1 MRLTAKRRRT
11 VFAATAATLA
21 LTTAGCLGSSDEGGG
36 GGEGGGGE
44 DDGVVEILATTDPLV
59 FEGLKTKIEAEA
71 EAAGIEVNLERV
83 DNINQLILTR
93 VQAGTPPDI
102 AVIPQ
107 PGVIKQIVDRGEGVE
122 LTDDIVPA
130 DAIEDMTPGTL
141 EAGQIDG
148 KQYGLMISM
157 NVKSL
162 VFYNKPAWEE
172 AGYEAPETLD
182 DLATLTEQIKSDG
195 GTPWCFG
202 IESGTATGWPATDW
216 FEDLIMRYGGAET
229 YQQWVENEV
238 KFDSEVVRQAADFLE
253 TNVMAEGS
261 VPGGR
266 DSIASVAFGD
276 AEDTMWE
283 DEPGCWMLKQ
293 GNFIV
298 SADFMPQDVVD
309 NVDERIGVFGFPPA
323 EAGGENPVMGGGDLA
338 TLLQDNEDS
347 RAMMEILANV
357 DLGVEAAPNSSF
369 ISPHTE
375 FDASLY
381 PSDLTRQIA
390 DVAYQADPFL
400 FDGSDLMP
408 GEVGA
413 GSFWKEMTAWISGQ
427 QDLDTTLTNIDDSW
441 PSS

>member
-1 MRLTAKRRRT
+1 MRLTAKRRRAAL
-11 VFAATAATLA
+11 AATAAALA
-21 LTTAGCLGSSDEGGG
+21 LTTTGCLGSSDDGGSGGSSGGG
-36 GGEGGGGE
+36 
-44 DDGVVEILATTDPLV
+44 DDGEVEILATTDPLV
-59 FEGLKTKIEAEA
+59 FDGLKKKIEEEA
-71 EAAGIEVNLERV
+71 DAAGINVNMQRV

-93 VQAGTPPDI
+93 IQAGDPPDI

-130 DAIEDMTPGTL
+130 DAIADMTPGTL

-148 KQYGLMISM
+148 TQYGLMISM

-162 VFYNKPAWEE
+162 VFNNKQAWDK
-172 AGYEAPETLD
+172 AGYETPETLD
-182 DLATLTEQIKSDG
+182 DLAALTEQIKSDG

-216 FEDLIMRYGGAET
+216 FEDLIMRYGGADV
-229 YQQWVENEV
+229 YNQWITNEV
-238 KFDSEVVRQAADFLE
+238 KFDSDVVRQAADFFE
-253 TNVMAEGS
+253 TNVLADDS

-266 DSIASVAFGD
+266 GSIASVAFGD
-276 AEDTMWE
+276 AEDTMW
-283 DEPGCWMLKQ
+283 DDDPGCWMLKQ

-309 NVDERIGVFGFPPA
+309 NVDERVGVFGFPPA

-338 TLLQDNEDS
+338 TLLEDNEDS
-347 RAMMEILANV
+347 RAIMKILADV
-357 DLGVEAAPNSSF
+357 DLGTEAAPTSSF

-375 FDASLY
+375 FDTSLY

-400 FDGSDLMP
+400 FDGSDQMP

-413 GSFWKEMTAWISGQ
+413 GSFWKEMTAWISEQ
-427 QDLDTTLTNIDDSW
+427 QDLDTTLTKIDDSW

>member
-1 MRLTAKRRRT
+1 MRLTATRRRT
-11 VFAATAATLA
+11 AFAATAAALA
-21 LTTAGCLGSSDEGGG
+21 LTTTGCLGSDDDGGG
-36 GGEGGGGE
+36 GGESGG

-59 FEGLKTKIEAEA
+59 FDGLKAKVEEEA
-71 EAAGIEVNLERV
+71 EAAGIEVDMQRV

-93 VQAGTPPDI
+93 IQAGDPPDI

-130 DAIEDMTPGTL
+130 DLIADMTPGTL

-148 KQYGLMISM
+148 TQYGLMISM

-162 VFYNKPAWEE
+162 VFYNKQAWEE

-182 DLATLTEQIKSDG
+182 DLAALTEQIKSDG

-216 FEDLIMRYGGAET
+216 FEDLIMRYGGADV
-229 YQQWVENEV
+229 YNQWVTNEV
-238 KFDSEVVRQAADFLE
+238 KFDSDVVRQAADFLE
-253 TNVMAEGS
+253 TNVLAEGS

-266 DSIASVAFGD
+266 GSIASVAFGD

-283 DEPGCWMLKQ
+283 DDPGCWMFKQ
-293 GNFIV
+293 GNFVV

-323 EAGGENPVMGGGDLA
+323 EAGGENPVLGGGDLA
-338 TLLQDNEDS
+338 TLLEDNEDS
-347 RAMMEILANV
+347 RAIMEILA
-357 DLGVEAAPNSSF
+357 GVELGTTAAPESSF

-375 FDASLY
+375 FDTSLY
-381 PSDLTRQIA
+381 PSELTRQIA

-400 FDGSDLMP
+400 FDGSDQMP

-413 GSFWKEMTAWISGQ
+413 GSFWKEMTAWISEQ

>member
-1 MRLTAKRRRT
+1 MRLTATRRRAA
-11 VFAATAATLA
+11 FAATAAAMA
-21 LTTAGCLGSSDEGGG
+21 LTTTGCLGSSDDGGG
-36 GGEGGGGE
+36 GGSAGG
-44 DDGVVEILATTDPLV
+44 DDGVVDILATTDPLV
-59 FEGLKTKIEAEA
+59 FEGLKAKIEEEA
-71 EAAGIEVNLERV
+71 DAAGIKVNVERV

-93 VQAGTPPDI
+93 IQANDPPDI

-107 PGVIKQIVDRGEGVE
+107 PGVIKQIVDRDKAIE
-122 LTDDIVPA
+122 LTDEIVPSDLIA
-130 DAIEDMTPGTL
+130 DMTPGTL

-148 KQYGLMISM
+148 TQYGLMISM

-162 VFYNKPAWEE
+162 VFYNKQAWDQ
-172 AGYEAPETLD
+172 AGYKAPETLD
-182 DLATLTEQIKSDG
+182 DLAALTEQIKSDG

-202 IESGTATGWPATDW
+202 IESGTATGWPVTDW
-216 FEDLIMRYGGAET
+216 YEDLIMRYGGAET
-229 YQQWVENEV
+229 YQQWVDHEV
-238 KFDSEVVRQAADFLE
+238 KFDSDVVRQAADFIE
-253 TNVMAEGS
+253 TNLLDDDN

-266 DSIASVAFGD
+266 GSIASTAFGD
-276 AEDTMWE
+276 AEDTMW
-283 DEPGCWMLKQ
+283 DKEPGCWMLKQ

-338 TLLQDNEDS
+338 TLLIDNEDS
-347 RAMMEILANV
+347 RKMMQILADV
-357 DLGVEAAPNSSF
+357 DLGTEAAPNSSF
-369 ISPHTE
+369 ISPHTG
-375 FDASLY
+375 FDTSLY

-413 GSFWKEMTAWISGQ
+413 GSFWKEMTAWISEQ

>member
-1 MRLTAKRRRT
+1 MRLTATRRRAA
-11 VFAATAATLA
+11 FAATAAAMA
-21 LTTAGCLGSSDEGGG
+21 LTTTGCLGSSDDGGG
-36 GGEGGGGE
+36 GGSAGG
-44 DDGVVEILATTDPLV
+44 DDGVVDILATTDPLV
-59 FEGLKTKIEAEA
+59 FEGLKAKIEEEA
-71 EAAGIEVNLERV
+71 DAAGIKVNVERV

-93 VQAGTPPDI
+93 IQANDPPDI

-107 PGVIKQIVDRGEGVE
+107 PGVIKQIVDRDKAIE
-122 LTDDIVPA
+122 LTDEIVPSDLIA
-130 DAIEDMTPGTL
+130 DMTPGTL

-148 KQYGLMISM
+148 TQYGLMISM

-162 VFYNKPAWEE
+162 VFYNKQAWDQ
-172 AGYEAPETLD
+172 AGYKAPETLD
-182 DLATLTEQIKSDG
+182 DLAALTEQIKSDG

-202 IESGTATGWPATDW
+202 IESGTATGWPVTDW
-216 FEDLIMRYGGAET
+216 YEDLIMRYGGAET
-229 YQQWVENEV
+229 YQQWVEHEV
-238 KFDSEVVRQAADFLE
+238 KFDSDVVRQAADFIE
-253 TNVMAEGS
+253 TNLLDDDN

-266 DSIASVAFGD
+266 GSIASTAFGD
-276 AEDTMWE
+276 AEDTMW
-283 DEPGCWMLKQ
+283 DKEPGCWMLKQ

-338 TLLQDNEDS
+338 TLLIDNEDS
-347 RAMMEILANV
+347 RKMMQILADV
-357 DLGVEAAPNSSF
+357 DLGTEAAPNSSF
-369 ISPHTE
+369 ISPHTG
-375 FDASLY
+375 FDTSLY

-427 QDLDTTLTNIDDSW
+427 EDLDAALKNIDDSW
-441 PSS
+441 PAS

>member
-1 MRLTAKRRRT
+1 MRLTSRRRRAALGVT
-11 VFAATAATLA
+11 AFALA
-21 LTTAGCLGSSDEGGG
+21 LTSTGCLGSDDGGG
-36 GGEGGGGE
+36 GGAGGD
-44 DDGVVEILATTDPLV
+44 DDGVVDILATTDPLV
-59 FEGLKTKIEAEA
+59 FDGLKAKIEEEA
-71 EAAGIEVNLERV
+71 EAAGIEVNVERV

-93 VQAGTPPDI
+93 IQANDPPDI

-107 PGVIKQIVDRGEGVE
+107 PGVIKQIVDRDKAIE
-122 LTDDIVPA
+122 LTDDIIPA
-130 DAIEDMTPGTL
+130 DALSDMTPGTL

-148 KQYGLMISM
+148 TQYGLMISM

-162 VFYNKPAWEE
+162 VFYNKQAWDE

-182 DLATLTEQIKSDG
+182 DLAALGEQIKSDG

-202 IESGTATGWPATDW
+202 IESGTATGWPVTDW
-216 FEDLIMRYGGAET
+216 FEDLIMRYGGTET

-238 KFDSEVVRQAADFLE
+238 KFDSEVVRQAADYLE
-253 TNVMAEGS
+253 TNVLEGDN

-266 DSIASVAFGD
+266 RSIASTAFGD
-276 AEDTMWE
+276 AEDTMWR
-283 DEPGCWMLKQ
+283 DDPGCWMLKQ

-323 EAGGENPVMGGGDLA
+323 EAGGENPVLGGGDLA
-338 TLLQDNEDS
+338 TLLQDNEDA
-347 RAMMEILANV
+347 RAIMEILADV
-357 DLGVEAAPNSSF
+357 ELGTEAAPNSSF
-369 ISPHTE
+369 ISPHSG
-375 FDASLY
+375 FDTSLY

-390 DVAYQADPFL
+390 DVAYQSDAVL

-413 GSFWKEMTAWISGQ
+413 GTFWKEMTSWISGQ
-427 QDLDTTLTNIDDSW
+427 QDLDDTLTKIDDSW
-441 PSS
+441 PAS

>member
-1 MRLTAKRRRT
+1 MRLTSTRRR
-11 VFAATAATLA
+11 AALIASAAA
-21 LTTAGCLGSSDEGGG
+21 LTLTTTGCLGSGDDGGG
-36 GGEGGGGE
+36 GGDGG
-44 DDGVVEILATTDPLV
+44 DDGVVDILATTDPLV
-59 FEGLKTKIEAEA
+59 FDGLKAKIEEEA
-71 EAAGIEVNLERV
+71 DAAGIDVNVERV

-93 VQAGTPPDI
+93 IQANDPPDI

-107 PGVIKQIVDRGEGVE
+107 PGVIKQIVDRGKAVE

-130 DAIEDMTPGTL
+130 DAIADMTPGTL

-162 VFYNKPAWEE
+162 VFYNKQAWDK
-172 AGYEAPETLD
+172 AGYKAPESLEELTA
-182 DLATLTEQIKSDG
+182 LAEQIKSDG

-202 IESGTATGWPATDW
+202 IESGAATGWPVTDW
-216 FEDLIMRYGGAET
+216 FEDLIMRFGGADV
-229 YQQWVENEV
+229 YQQWVEHEV
-238 KFDSEVVRQAADFLE
+238 PFDSEVVREAADYLE
-253 TNVMAEGS
+253 ANVLAEGN

-266 DSIASVAFGD
+266 GSISSVAFGD

-283 DEPGCWMLKQ
+283 DDPGCWLLKQ

-298 SADFMPQDVVD
+298 SADFIPEDVVA

-323 EAGGENPVMGGGDLA
+323 EAGGENPVLGGGDLA
-338 TLLQDNEDS
+338 TLLEDNEDS
-347 RAMMEILANV
+347 RAVMEILADV
-357 DLGVEAAPNSSF
+357 ELGTTAAPESSF
-369 ISPHTE
+369 ISPHTG

-390 DVAYQADPFL
+390 DVAYQSDAVL

-413 GSFWKEMTAWISGQ
+413 GTFWKEMTAWISEQ
-427 QDLDTTLTNIDDSW
+427 QDLDTTLKNIDDSW
-441 PSS
+441 PAS

>member
-1 MRLTAKRRRT
+1 MRLTAKRRRAAL
-11 VFAATAATLA
+11 AATAAALA
-21 LTTAGCLGSSDEGGG
+21 LSTTGCLGSSDDGGG
-36 GGEGGGGE
+36 GGSSGGG
-44 DDGVVEILATTDPLV
+44 DDGEVEILATTDPLV
-59 FEGLKTKIEAEA
+59 FDGLKAKIEEEA
-71 EAAGIEVNLERV
+71 DAAGINVNVQRV

-93 VQAGTPPDI
+93 IQAGDPPDI

-130 DAIEDMTPGTL
+130 DAIADMTSGTL

-148 KQYGLMISM
+148 TQYGLMISM

-162 VFYNKPAWEE
+162 VFYNKQAWDK
-172 AGYEAPETLD
+172 AGYKAPETLD
-182 DLATLTEQIKSDG
+182 DLAALTEQIKSDG
-195 GTPWCFG
+195 RTPWCFG

-216 FEDLIMRYGGAET
+216 FEDLIMRYGGADV
-229 YQQWVENEV
+229 YNQWVANEV
-238 KFDSEVVRQAADFLE
+238 KFDSDVVRQAADFFE
-253 TNVMAEGS
+253 TNVLAEDS

-266 DSIASVAFGD
+266 GSISSVAFGD
-276 AEDTMWE
+276 AEDTMW
-283 DEPGCWMLKQ
+283 DDKPGCWMLKQ

-309 NVDERIGVFGFPPA
+309 NVDERVGVFGFPPA
-323 EAGGENPVMGGGDLA
+323 EAGGDNPVMGGGDLA
-338 TLLQDNEDS
+338 TLLLDNEDS
-347 RAMMEILANV
+347 RAMMKILADV
-357 DLGVEAAPNSSF
+357 DLGTDAAPSSSF

-375 FDASLY
+375 FDTSLY

-400 FDGSDLMP
+400 FDGSDQMP

-413 GSFWKEMTAWISGQ
+413 GSFWKEMTAWISEQ
-427 QDLDTTLTNIDDSW
+427 QDLDTTLKNIDDSW

>member
-11 VFAATAATLA
+11 AFAATAAALA
-21 LTTAGCLGSSDEGGG
+21 LTTTGCLGSSDDGGG
-36 GGEGGGGE
+36 GGESGG
-44 DDGVVEILATTDPLV
+44 DDGVVEIIGTTDPLV
-59 FEGLKTKIEAEA
+59 FDGLKAKIEEEA
-71 EAAGIEVNLERV
+71 EAAGIEVDMQRV

-93 VQAGTPPDI
+93 IQAGDPPDI
-102 AVIPQ
+102 AIIPQ

-122 LTDDIVPA
+122 LTDDIVPP
-130 DAIEDMTPGTL
+130 DMISDMTPGTL

-148 KQYGLMISM
+148 TQYGLMISM

-162 VFYNKPAWEE
+162 VFTNKQAWEE

-182 DLATLTEQIKSDG
+182 DLAALTEQIKSDG

-202 IESGTATGWPATDW
+202 IESGAATGWPATDW
-216 FEDLIMRYGGAET
+216 FEDLVMRYGGADV
-229 YQQWVENEV
+229 YNQWVTNEV
-238 KFDSEVVRQAADFLE
+238 KFDSDVVRQAADYFESTVL
-253 TNVMAEGS
+253 TEGN

-266 DSIASVAFGD
+266 GSIASVAFGD

-283 DEPGCWMLKQ
+283 DDPGCWMFKQ
-293 GNFIV
+293 GNFVV

-309 NVDERIGVFGFPPA
+309 NVDERVGVFGFPPA
-323 EAGGENPVMGGGDLA
+323 EAGGENPVLGGGDLA
-338 TLLQDNEDS
+338 TLLEDNEDS
-347 RAMMEILANV
+347 RAMMEILADV
-357 DLGVEAAPNSSF
+357 DLGTTAAPESSF

-375 FDASLY
+375 FDNSLY
-381 PSDLTRQIA
+381 PSELTRQIA

-400 FDGSDLMP
+400 FDGSDQMP

-413 GSFWKEMTAWISGQ
+413 GSFWKEMTAWISEQ

>member
-11 VFAATAATLA
+11 AFAATAAALA
-21 LTTAGCLGSSDEGGG
+21 LTTTGCLGSDDGGGG
-36 GGEGGGGE
+36 GGESGG
-44 DDGVVEILATTDPLV
+44 DDGEVEILATTDPLV
-59 FEGLKTKIEAEA
+59 FDGLKAKVEEEA
-71 EAAGIEVNLERV
+71 EAAGINVNMQRV

-93 VQAGTPPDI
+93 IQAGDPPDI

-130 DAIEDMTPGTL
+130 DLIADMTPGTL

-148 KQYGLMISM
+148 TQYGLMISM

-162 VFYNKPAWEE
+162 VFYNKQAWEE

-182 DLATLTEQIKSDG
+182 DLAALTEQIKSDG

-216 FEDLIMRYGGAET
+216 FEDLIMRYGGADVYNE
-229 YQQWVENEV
+229 WIANEV
-238 KFDSEVVRQAADFLE
+238 KFDSDVVRQAADFLE
-253 TNVMAEGS
+253 TNVLAEGS

-276 AEDTMWE
+276 AEDTMWD
-283 DEPGCWMLKQ
+283 DEPGCWMFKQ
-293 GNFIV
+293 GNFVV

-338 TLLQDNEDS
+338 TLLEDNEDS

-357 DLGVEAAPNSSF
+357 DLGTTAAPDSSF

-375 FDASLY
+375 FDTSLY

-400 FDGSDLMP
+400 FDGSDQMP

-413 GSFWKEMTAWISGQ
+413 GSFWKEMTAWISDQ

>member
-1 MRLTAKRRRT
+1 MRLTATRRRAA
-11 VFAATAATLA
+11 FAATAAA
-21 LTTAGCLGSSDEGGG
+21 LTLTTTGCLGSSDDGGG
-36 GGEGGGGE
+36 GGGSAGG
-44 DDGVVEILATTDPLV
+44 DDGVVDILATTDPLV
-59 FEGLKTKIEAEA
+59 FDGLKAKIEEEA
-71 EAAGIEVNLERV
+71 EAAGIEVNIERV

-93 VQAGTPPDI
+93 IQANDPPDI

-107 PGVIKQIVDRGEGVE
+107 PGVIKQIVDRGKAIE

-130 DAIEDMTPGTL
+130 DALADMTPGTL

-162 VFYNKPAWEE
+162 VFYNKQAWDE

-182 DLATLTEQIKSDG
+182 DLAALAEQIKSDG

-202 IESGTATGWPATDW
+202 IESGAATGWPVTDW
-216 FEDLIMRYGGAET
+216 FEDLVMRYGGAET

-238 KFDSEVVRQAADFLE
+238 KFDSEVVRQAADYLE
-253 TNVMAEGS
+253 TNVLSEGS

-266 DSIASVAFGD
+266 GSIASTAFGA
-276 AEDTMWE
+276 AEDTMWDE
-283 DEPGCWMLKQ
+283 EPGCWLFKQ
-293 GNFIV
+293 GNFVV
-298 SADFMPQDVVD
+298 SADFMPEDVVN
-309 NVDERIGVFGFPPA
+309 NVDERVGVFGFPPA
-323 EAGGENPVMGGGDLA
+323 ESGGENPVLGGGDLA
-338 TLLQDNEDS
+338 TLLEDNEDS
-347 RAMMEILANV
+347 RAIMEILADV
-357 DLGVEAAPNSSF
+357 ELGTEAAPSSSF

-375 FDASLY
+375 FDTSLY

-413 GSFWKEMTAWISGQ
+413 GSFWKEMTAWISDQ

-441 PSS
+441 PAS

>member
-1 MRLTAKRRRT
+1 MRLTATRRRAA
-11 VFAATAATLA
+11 FAATAAALA
-21 LTTAGCLGSSDEGGG
+21 LTTTGCLGSSDDGGG
-36 GGEGGGGE
+36 GGESGG
-44 DDGVVEILATTDPLV
+44 DDGEVEILATTDPLV
-59 FEGLKTKIEAEA
+59 FDGLKAKIEEEA
-71 EAAGIEVNLERV
+71 EAAGINVNMQRV

-93 VQAGTPPDI
+93 IQAGDPPDI

-130 DAIEDMTPGTL
+130 DLIADMTPGTL

-148 KQYGLMISM
+148 TQYGLMISM

-162 VFYNKPAWEE
+162 VFYNKQAWEE

-182 DLATLTEQIKSDG
+182 DLAALTEQIKSDG

-216 FEDLIMRYGGAET
+216 FEDLIMRYGGADV
-229 YQQWVENEV
+229 YNQWIANEV
-238 KFDSEVVRQAADFLE
+238 KFDSDVVRQAADFLE
-253 TNVMAEGS
+253 TNVLAEGS

-266 DSIASVAFGD
+266 GSIASVAFGD

-283 DEPGCWMLKQ
+283 DEPGCWMFKQ
-293 GNFIV
+293 GNFVV

-338 TLLQDNEDS
+338 TLLEDNEDS

-357 DLGVEAAPNSSF
+357 DLGTTAAPDSSF

-375 FDASLY
+375 FDTSLY

-400 FDGSDLMP
+400 FDGSDQMP

-413 GSFWKEMTAWISGQ
+413 GSFWKEMTAWISEQ

>member
-1 MRLTAKRRRT
+1 MRLTATRRRT
-11 VFAATAATLA
+11 AFAATAAALA
-21 LTTAGCLGSSDEGGG
+21 LTTTGCLGSSDDGGG
-36 GGEGGGGE
+36 GGESGG

-59 FEGLKTKIEAEA
+59 FDGLKAKIEQEA
-71 EAAGIEVNLERV
+71 EAAGIDVNMERV

-93 VQAGTPPDI
+93 IQAGDPPDI

-107 PGVIKQIVDRGEGVE
+107 PGVIQQIVDRGEGVE

-130 DAIEDMTPGTL
+130 DAIADMTPGTL

-148 KQYGLMISM
+148 AQYGLMISM

-162 VFYNKPAWEE
+162 VFYNKQAWEK
-172 AGYEAPETLD
+172 AGYEVPETLD
-182 DLATLTEQIKSDG
+182 DLAALTQQIKSDG

-216 FEDLIMRYGGAET
+216 FEDLIMRYGGADV
-229 YQQWVENEV
+229 YNQWVTNEV
-238 KFDSEVVRQAADFLE
+238 KFDSDVVRQAADYLE
-253 TNVMAEGS
+253 TNVLDDDN

-266 DSIASVAFGD
+266 GSISSVAFGD

-283 DEPGCWMLKQ
+283 DDPGCWMLKQ

-298 SADFMPQDVVD
+298 SADFMPQEVVD

-323 EAGGENPVMGGGDLA
+323 ESGGDNPVMGGGDLA
-338 TLLQDNEDS
+338 TLLEDNEDS
-347 RAMMEILANV
+347 RAVMEILADV
-357 DLGVEAAPNSSF
+357 DLGTEAAPESSF

-375 FDASLY
+375 FDTSLY

-413 GSFWKEMTAWISGQ
+413 GSFWKEMTAWISEQ

>member
-1 MRLTAKRRRT
+1 MRLTAKRRRAAL
-11 VFAATAATLA
+11 AATAAALA
-21 LTTAGCLGSSDEGGG
+21 LSTTGCLGSSDDGGG
-36 GGEGGGGE
+36 GGSSGGG
-44 DDGVVEILATTDPLV
+44 DDGEVEILATTDPLV
-59 FEGLKTKIEAEA
+59 FDGLKAKIEEEA
-71 EAAGIEVNLERV
+71 DAAGITVNVQRV

-93 VQAGTPPDI
+93 IQAGDPPDI

-130 DAIEDMTPGTL
+130 DAIADMTNGTL

-148 KQYGLMISM
+148 TQYGLMISM

-162 VFYNKPAWEE
+162 VFYNKQAWDK
-172 AGYEAPETLD
+172 AGYKAPETLD
-182 DLATLTEQIKSDG
+182 DLAALTEQIKSDG
-195 GTPWCFG
+195 RTPWCFG

-216 FEDLIMRYGGAET
+216 FEDLIMRYGGADV
-229 YQQWVENEV
+229 YNQWVANEV
-238 KFDSEVVRQAADFLE
+238 KFDSDVVRQAADFFE
-253 TNVMAEGS
+253 TNVLADDS

-266 DSIASVAFGD
+266 GSISSVAFGD
-276 AEDTMWE
+276 AEDTMW
-283 DEPGCWMLKQ
+283 DDDPGCWMLKQ

-309 NVDERIGVFGFPPA
+309 NVDERVGVFGLPPA
-323 EAGGENPVMGGGDLA
+323 EAGGENPVLGGGDLA
-338 TLLQDNEDS
+338 TLLEDNEDS
-347 RAMMEILANV
+347 RAIMKILADV
-357 DLGVEAAPNSSF
+357 DLGTEAAPSSSF

-375 FDASLY
+375 FDSSLY
-381 PSDLTRQIA
+381 PSELTRQIA

-400 FDGSDLMP
+400 FDGSDQMP

-413 GSFWKEMTAWISGQ
+413 GSFWKEMTAWISEQ

>member
-1 MRLTAKRRRT
+1 MRLTAKRRRAAL
-11 VFAATAATLA
+11 AATAAALA
-21 LTTAGCLGSSDEGGG
+21 LSTTGCLGSSDDGGG
-36 GGEGGGGE
+36 GGSSGGG
-44 DDGVVEILATTDPLV
+44 DDGEVEILATTDPLV
-59 FEGLKTKIEAEA
+59 FDGLKAKIEEEA
-71 EAAGIEVNLERV
+71 DAAGINVNVQRV

-93 VQAGTPPDI
+93 IQAGDPPDI

-130 DAIEDMTPGTL
+130 DTIADMTNGTL

-148 KQYGLMISM
+148 TQYGLMISM

-162 VFYNKPAWEE
+162 VFYNKQAWDK
-172 AGYEAPETLD
+172 AGYKAPETLD
-182 DLATLTEQIKSDG
+182 DLAALTEQIKSDG

-216 FEDLIMRYGGAET
+216 FEDLIMRYGGADV
-229 YQQWVENEV
+229 YNQWVANEV
-238 KFDSEVVRQAADFLE
+238 KFDSDVVRQAADFFE
-253 TNVMAEGS
+253 TNVLAEDS

-266 DSIASVAFGD
+266 GSISSVAFGD
-276 AEDTMWE
+276 AEDTMW
-283 DEPGCWMLKQ
+283 DDDPGCWMLKQ

-309 NVDERIGVFGFPPA
+309 NVDERVGVFGLPPA
-323 EAGGENPVMGGGDLA
+323 EAGGENPVLGGGDLA
-338 TLLQDNEDS
+338 TLLEDNEDS
-347 RAMMEILANV
+347 RAIMKILADV
-357 DLGVEAAPNSSF
+357 DLGTEAAPSSSF

-375 FDASLY
+375 FDTSLY
-381 PSDLTRQIA
+381 PSELTRQIA

-400 FDGSDLMP
+400 FDGSDQMP

-413 GSFWKEMTAWISGQ
+413 GSFWKEMTAWISEQ

>member
-1 MRLTAKRRRT
+1 MRLTATRRRAA
-11 VFAATAATLA
+11 FATTAAALA
-21 LTTAGCLGSSDEGGG
+21 LTTTGCLGSSDDGGG
-36 GGEGGGGE
+36 GGESSGG
-44 DDGVVEILATTDPLV
+44 DDGTVEILATTDPLV
-59 FEGLKTKIEAEA
+59 FDGLKAKIEQEA
-71 EAAGIEVNLERV
+71 EAAGIDVTMERV

-93 VQAGTPPDI
+93 IQAGDPPDI

-130 DAIEDMTPGTL
+130 DSIADMTPGTL

-148 KQYGLMISM
+148 TQYGLMISM

-162 VFYNKPAWEE
+162 VFYNKQAWEK

-182 DLATLTEQIKSDG
+182 DLAALTQQIKSDG

-216 FEDLIMRYGGAET
+216 FEDLIMRYGGADV
-229 YQQWVENEV
+229 YNQWVTNEV
-238 KFDSEVVRQAADFLE
+238 KFDSDVVRQAADFLE
-253 TNVMAEGS
+253 TNVLDDNN

-276 AEDTMWE
+276 AEDTMW
-283 DEPGCWMLKQ
+283 DDDPGCWMLKQ

-298 SADFMPQDVVD
+298 SADFMPQEVVD

-323 EAGGENPVMGGGDLA
+323 ESGGENPVMGGGDLA

-347 RAMMEILANV
+347 RAMMEILADV
-357 DLGVEAAPNSSF
+357 DLGTEAAPESSF

-375 FDASLY
+375 FDTSLY

-413 GSFWKEMTAWISGQ
+413 GSFWKEMTAWISEQ

>member
-11 VFAATAATLA
+11 AFAATAAALA
-21 LTTAGCLGSSDEGGG
+21 LTTTGCLGSDDDGGG
-36 GGEGGGGE
+36 GGESGG

-59 FEGLKTKIEAEA
+59 FDGLKAKVEEEA
-71 EAAGIEVNLERV
+71 EAAGIEVNMERV

-93 VQAGTPPDI
+93 IQAGDPPDI

-122 LTDDIVPA
+122 LTDEIVPA
-130 DAIEDMTPGTL
+130 DLIADMTPGTL

-148 KQYGLMISM
+148 TQYGLMISM

-162 VFYNKPAWEE
+162 VFYNKQAWDE
-172 AGYEAPETLD
+172 AGYEVPETLD
-182 DLATLTEQIKSDG
+182 DLAALTEQIKSDG

-202 IESGTATGWPATDW
+202 IESGTATGWPMTDW
-216 FEDLIMRYGGAET
+216 YEDLIMRYGGAET

-238 KFDSEVVRQAADFLE
+238 KFDSEVVRQAADFIE
-253 TNVMAEGS
+253 TNVLADDS

-266 DSIASVAFGD
+266 GSISSVAFGD

-283 DEPGCWMLKQ
+283 DEPGCWMFKQ
-293 GNFIV
+293 GNFVV
-298 SADFMPQDVVD
+298 SEDFMPSDVVQ

-323 EAGGENPVMGGGDLA
+323 ESGGDNPVMGGGDLA
-338 TLLQDNEDS
+338 TLIEDNEDS

-357 DLGVEAAPNSSF
+357 DLGTLAAPDSSF
-369 ISPHTE
+369 ISPHTG
-375 FDASLY
+375 FDTSLY

-413 GSFWKEMTAWISGQ
+413 GSFWKEMTAWVSEQ
-427 QDLDTTLTNIDDSW
+427 QDLDTTLTNIDESW

>member
-1 MRLTAKRRRT
+1 MRLTATPRRT
-11 VFAATAATLA
+11 ALAVTALA
-21 LTTAGCLGSSDEGGG
+21 LAMTTTGCLGSSDEGGSSG
-36 GGEGGGGE
+36 GSGG
-44 DDGVVEILATTDPLV
+44 DDGVVDILATTDPLV
-59 FEGLKTKIEAEA
+59 FDGLKAKIEEEAEA
-71 EAAGIEVNLERV
+71 QGIEVNVERV

-93 VQAGTPPDI
+93 IQANDPPDI

-107 PGVIKQIVDRGEGVE
+107 PGVIKQIVDRGKAIEI
-122 LTDDIVPA
+122 TDEIVPA
-130 DAIEDMTPGTL
+130 DLLSDMTPGTL

-148 KQYGLMISM
+148 TQYGMMISM

-162 VFYNKPAWEE
+162 VFYNKQAWDE

-182 DLATLTEQIKSDG
+182 DLAALTEQIKSDG

-202 IESGTATGWPATDW
+202 IESGTATGWPVTDW

-253 TNVMAEGS
+253 TNVLAEGN

-266 DSIASVAFGD
+266 GSISSVAFGE

-298 SADFMPQDVVD
+298 SADFLPEDVVD
-309 NVDERIGVFGFPPA
+309 NVDERMGVFGFPPA
-323 EAGGENPVMGGGDLA
+323 ESGGENPVMGGGDLA
-338 TLLQDNEDS
+338 TLLEDNEDS
-347 RAMMEILANV
+347 RAVMQILADV
-357 DLGVEAAPNSSF
+357 ELGTEAAPESSF

-375 FDASLY
+375 FDTSLY
-381 PSDLTRQIA
+381 PSELTRQIA

-413 GSFWKEMTAWISGQ
+413 GTFWKEMTAWISDQ

-441 PSS
+441 PAS

>member
-11 VFAATAATLA
+11 AFAATAAALA
-21 LTTAGCLGSSDEGGG
+21 LTTTGCLGSDDGGGG
-36 GGEGGGGE
+36 GGESGG
-44 DDGVVEILATTDPLV
+44 DDGEVEILATTDPLV
-59 FEGLKTKIEAEA
+59 FDGLKAKIEEEA
-71 EAAGIEVNLERV
+71 EAAGINVNMQRV

-93 VQAGTPPDI
+93 IQAGDPPDI

-130 DAIEDMTPGTL
+130 DLIADMTPGTL

-148 KQYGLMISM
+148 TQYGLMISM

-162 VFYNKPAWEE
+162 VFYNKQAWEE

-182 DLATLTEQIKSDG
+182 ELADLTEQIKSDG

-216 FEDLIMRYGGAET
+216 FEDLIMRYGGADV
-229 YQQWVENEV
+229 YNQWVENEV
-238 KFDSEVVRQAADFLE
+238 KFDSDVVRQAADFFE
-253 TNVMAEGS
+253 TNVLADGN

-266 DSIASVAFGD
+266 GSIASVAFGD
-276 AEDTMWE
+276 AEDTMW
-283 DEPGCWMLKQ
+283 DDDPGCWMFKQ
-293 GNFIV
+293 GNFVV

-338 TLLQDNEDS
+338 TLLEDNDDS

-357 DLGVEAAPNSSF
+357 DLGTTAAPDSSF

-375 FDASLY
+375 FDTSLY

-400 FDGSDLMP
+400 FDGSDQMP

-413 GSFWKEMTAWISGQ
+413 GSFWKEMTAWISEQ

>member
-11 VFAATAATLA
+11 AFAATAAALA
-21 LTTAGCLGSSDEGGG
+21 LTTTGCLGSDDDGGG
-36 GGEGGGGE
+36 GGESGG

-59 FEGLKTKIEAEA
+59 FDGLKAKVEEEA
-71 EAAGIEVNLERV
+71 EAAGIEVDMQRV

-93 VQAGTPPDI
+93 IQAGDPPDI

-130 DAIEDMTPGTL
+130 DLIADMTPGTL

-148 KQYGLMISM
+148 TQYGLMISM

-162 VFYNKPAWEE
+162 VFYNKQAWEE

-182 DLATLTEQIKSDG
+182 DLAALTEQIKSDG

-216 FEDLIMRYGGAET
+216 FEDLIMRYGGADV
-229 YQQWVENEV
+229 YNQWVTNEV
-238 KFDSEVVRQAADFLE
+238 KFDSDVVRQAADFFE
-253 TNVMAEGS
+253 TNVLAEDS

-266 DSIASVAFGD
+266 GSISSVAFGD

-283 DEPGCWMLKQ
+283 DDPGCWMFKQ
-293 GNFIV
+293 GNFVV

-323 EAGGENPVMGGGDLA
+323 EAGGENPVLGGGDLA
-338 TLLQDNEDS
+338 TLLEDNEDS
-347 RAMMEILANV
+347 RAMMEILA
-357 DLGVEAAPNSSF
+357 GVELGTTAAPESSF

-375 FDASLY
+375 FDTSLY
-381 PSDLTRQIA
+381 PSELTRQIA

-400 FDGSDLMP
+400 FDGSDQMP

-413 GSFWKEMTAWISGQ
+413 GSFWKEMTAWISEQ

>member
-1 MRLTAKRRRT
+1 MRLTATRRRAA
-11 VFAATAATLA
+11 FAATAAALA
-21 LTTAGCLGSSDEGGG
+21 LTTTGCLGSSDDGGG
-36 GGEGGGGE
+36 GGSSGGG
-44 DDGVVEILATTDPLV
+44 DDGEVEILATTDPLV
-59 FEGLKTKIEAEA
+59 FDGLKAKIEEEA
-71 EAAGIEVNLERV
+71 DAAGINVNVQRV

-93 VQAGTPPDI
+93 IQAGDPPDI

-130 DAIEDMTPGTL
+130 DAIADMTSGTL

-148 KQYGLMISM
+148 TQYGLMISM

-162 VFYNKPAWEE
+162 VFYNKQAWDK
-172 AGYEAPETLD
+172 AGYKAPETLD
-182 DLATLTEQIKSDG
+182 DLAALTEQIKSDG

-216 FEDLIMRYGGAET
+216 FEDLIMRYGGADV
-229 YQQWVENEV
+229 YNQWIANEV
-238 KFDSEVVRQAADFLE
+238 KFDSDVVRQAADFFE
-253 TNVMAEGS
+253 TNVLAEDS

-266 DSIASVAFGD
+266 GSISSVAFGD
-276 AEDTMWE
+276 AEDTMW
-283 DEPGCWMLKQ
+283 DDDPGCWMLKQ

-309 NVDERIGVFGFPPA
+309 NVDERVGVFGFPPA
-323 EAGGENPVMGGGDLA
+323 EAGGENPVLGGGDLA

-347 RAMMEILANV
+347 RAIMKILADV
-357 DLGVEAAPNSSF
+357 DLGTEAAPSSSF

-375 FDASLY
+375 FDTSLY
-381 PSDLTRQIA
+381 PSELTRQIA

-400 FDGSDLMP
+400 FDGSDQMP

-413 GSFWKEMTAWISGQ
+413 GSFWKEMTAWISEQ
-427 QDLDTTLTNIDDSW
+427 QDLDTTLKNIDDSW

>member
-11 VFAATAATLA
+11 AFAATAAALA
-21 LTTAGCLGSSDEGGG
+21 LTTTGCLGSDDGGG
-36 GGEGGGGE
+36 GGSESGG

-59 FEGLKTKIEAEA
+59 FDGLKAKIEEEA
-71 EAAGIEVNLERV
+71 EAAGIEVNMERV

-93 VQAGTPPDI
+93 IQAGDPPDI

-130 DAIEDMTPGTL
+130 DMIADMTPGTL

-148 KQYGLMISM
+148 TQYGLMISM

-162 VFYNKPAWEE
+162 VFYNKQAWEE

-182 DLATLTEQIKSDG
+182 DLAALTEQIKSDG

-216 FEDLIMRYGGAET
+216 FEDLIMRYGGADV
-229 YQQWVENEV
+229 YNQWVTNEV
-238 KFDSEVVRQAADFLE
+238 KFDSDVVRQAADFFE
-253 TNVMAEGS
+253 TNVLAEGS

-266 DSIASVAFGD
+266 GSIASVAFGD
-276 AEDTMWE
+276 AEDTMWDE
-283 DEPGCWMLKQ
+283 EPGCWMFKQ
-293 GNFIV
+293 GNFVV

-323 EAGGENPVMGGGDLA
+323 EAGGENPVLGGGDLA
-338 TLLQDNEDS
+338 TLLEDNEDS
-347 RAMMEILANV
+347 RAMMEILADV
-357 DLGVEAAPNSSF
+357 ELGTTAAPESSF

-375 FDASLY
+375 FDTSLY

-400 FDGSDLMP
+400 FDGSDQMP

-413 GSFWKEMTAWISGQ
+413 GSFWKEMTAWISDQ

>member
-1 MRLTAKRRRT
+1 MRLTSTRRR
-11 VFAATAATLA
+11 AALVASAAA
-21 LTTAGCLGSSDEGGG
+21 LTLTTTGCLGSGDDGGG
-36 GGEGGGGE
+36 GGDGG
-44 DDGVVEILATTDPLV
+44 DDGVVDILATTDPLV
-59 FEGLKTKIEAEA
+59 FDGLKAKIEEEA
-71 EAAGIEVNLERV
+71 DAAGIDVNVERV

-93 VQAGTPPDI
+93 IQANDPPDI

-107 PGVIKQIVDRGEGVE
+107 PGVIKQIVDRGKAVE

-130 DAIEDMTPGTL
+130 DAIADMTPGTL

-162 VFYNKPAWEE
+162 VFYNKQAWDK
-172 AGYEAPETLD
+172 AGYKAPESLEELTA
-182 DLATLTEQIKSDG
+182 LAEQIKSDG

-202 IESGTATGWPATDW
+202 IESGAATGWPVTDW
-216 FEDLIMRYGGAET
+216 FEDLIMRFGGADV
-229 YQQWVENEV
+229 YQQWVEHEV
-238 KFDSEVVRQAADFLE
+238 PFDSEVVREAADYLE
-253 TNVMAEGS
+253 TNVLAEGN

-266 DSIASVAFGD
+266 GSISSVAFGD

-283 DEPGCWMLKQ
+283 DDPGCWLLKQ

-298 SADFMPQDVVD
+298 SADFIPEDVVA

-323 EAGGENPVMGGGDLA
+323 EAGGENPVLGGGDLA
-338 TLLQDNEDS
+338 TLLEDNEDS
-347 RAMMEILANV
+347 RAVMEILADV
-357 DLGVEAAPNSSF
+357 ELGTTAAPESSF
-369 ISPHTE
+369 ISPHTG

-390 DVAYQADPFL
+390 DVAYQSDAVL

-413 GSFWKEMTAWISGQ
+413 GTFWKEMTAWISEQ
-427 QDLDTTLTNIDDSW
+427 QDLDTTLKNIDDSW
-441 PSS
+441 PAS

>member
-1 MRLTAKRRRT
+1 MRLTATRRRAA
-11 VFAATAATLA
+11 FAATAAALA
-21 LTTAGCLGSSDEGGG
+21 LTTTGCLGSSDDGGG
-36 GGEGGGGE
+36 GGSSGGG
-44 DDGVVEILATTDPLV
+44 DDGEVEILATTDPLV
-59 FEGLKTKIEAEA
+59 FDGLKAKIEEEA
-71 EAAGIEVNLERV
+71 DAAGINVNVQRV

-93 VQAGTPPDI
+93 IQAGDPPDI

-107 PGVIKQIVDRGEGVE
+107 PGVIKQIVDRGEGIE

-130 DAIEDMTPGTL
+130 DAIADMTNGTL

-148 KQYGLMISM
+148 TQYGLMISM

-162 VFYNKPAWEE
+162 VFYNKQAWDK
-172 AGYEAPETLD
+172 AGYKAPETLD
-182 DLATLTEQIKSDG
+182 DLAALTEQIKSDG

-216 FEDLIMRYGGAET
+216 FEDLIMRYGGADV
-229 YQQWVENEV
+229 YNQWIANEV
-238 KFDSEVVRQAADFLE
+238 KFDSDVVRQAADFFE
-253 TNVMAEGS
+253 TNVLAEDS

-266 DSIASVAFGD
+266 GSISSVAFGD
-276 AEDTMWE
+276 AEDTMW
-283 DEPGCWMLKQ
+283 DDDPGCWMLKQ

-309 NVDERIGVFGFPPA
+309 NVDERVGVFGFPPA
-323 EAGGENPVMGGGDLA
+323 EAGAENPVLGGGDLA

-347 RAMMEILANV
+347 RAIMKILADV
-357 DLGVEAAPNSSF
+357 DLGTEAAPSSSF

-375 FDASLY
+375 FDTSLY
-381 PSDLTRQIA
+381 PSELTRQIA

-400 FDGSDLMP
+400 FDGSDQMP

-413 GSFWKEMTAWISGQ
+413 GSFWKEMTAWISEQ
-427 QDLDTTLTNIDDSW
+427 QDLDTTLKNIDDSW

>member
-1 MRLTAKRRRT
+1 MRLTATRRRAA
-11 VFAATAATLA
+11 FAATAAAMA
-21 LTTAGCLGSSDEGGG
+21 LTTTGCLGSSDDGGG
-36 GGEGGGGE
+36 GGSAGG
-44 DDGVVEILATTDPLV
+44 DDGVVDILATTDPLV
-59 FEGLKTKIEAEA
+59 FEGLKAKIEEEA
-71 EAAGIEVNLERV
+71 DAAGIKVNVERV

-93 VQAGTPPDI
+93 IQANDPPDI

-107 PGVIKQIVDRGEGVE
+107 PGVIKQIVDRDKAIE
-122 LTDDIVPA
+122 LTDEIVPSDLIA
-130 DAIEDMTPGTL
+130 DMTPGTL

-148 KQYGLMISM
+148 TQYGLMISM

-162 VFYNKPAWEE
+162 VFYNKQAWDQ
-172 AGYEAPETLD
+172 AGYKAPETLD
-182 DLATLTEQIKSDG
+182 DLAALTEQIKSDG

-202 IESGTATGWPATDW
+202 IESGTATGWPVTDW
-216 FEDLIMRYGGAET
+216 YEDLIMRYGGAET
-229 YQQWVENEV
+229 YQQWVDHEV
-238 KFDSEVVRQAADFLE
+238 KFDSDVVRQAADFIE
-253 TNVMAEGS
+253 TNLLDDDN

-266 DSIASVAFGD
+266 GSIASTAFGD
-276 AEDTMWE
+276 AEDTMW
-283 DEPGCWMLKQ
+283 DKEPGCWMLKQ

-338 TLLQDNEDS
+338 TLLIDNEDS
-347 RAMMEILANV
+347 RKMMQILADV
-357 DLGVEAAPNSSF
+357 DLGTEAAPNSSF
-369 ISPHTE
+369 ISPHTG
-375 FDASLY
+375 FDTSLY

-427 QDLDTTLTNIDDSW
+427 EDLDAALKNIDDSW
-441 PSS
+441 PAS